1 MCTYHG
7 TTKIASVIVLIV
19 IKLTLIVDTMSMIYM
34 PLLEHFACL
43 MFQGVACFG
52 SALAKV
58 AANRELPLGLRQLAA
73 VLLKQFIK
81 KHWQEDE
88 ETFEHPVVSSEEKAA
103 IRRILLLLLD
113 DSQRKICTAVSM
125 AVASIAH
132 YDWPEDWPDLM
143 PLLLKLI
150 SDQTNI
156 NGVHGALR
164 CLALLSGDLDDT
176 VVPTLV
182 PVLFPCLHTIVSSP
196 QIYDKTLRAKALS
209 IVYSC
214 TAMLG
219 AMSGVYKT
227 ETSALI
233 SPMVA
238 TWMDQ
243 FSIIMEPPVQSED
256 PDDWSIRMEVLKCL
270 NQFVQNF
277 PSLTEMQFMVVMGP
291 LWQTFVSSLRVY
303 ERSAIEGTEDSYE
316 GRYDS
321 DGAEQSLES
330 FVIQL
335 FEFLLIIVG
344 SAKLVKV
351 VANNIKELAYYTI
364 AFLQMTEQ
372 QVHTWSLDAN
382 QYVADEDDNTYS
394 CRISGALLLEE
405 VINSCGIEAID
416 AIIDAAKNRFAE
428 SQQAKVAGS
437 AAWWRMREATL
448 YGLASLSDQLLEAE
462 VSEHTRTNLGNLFE
476 QIIAEDAG
484 TVGCIAYCA
493 GVHEY
498 PFLFARVF
506 SSVAKFSS
514 VISRGVVE
522 HILYAAIKAI
532 GMDVP
537 PPVKVGACRALSQL
551 LPDANKGML
560 QPHIMG
566 LFSSLA
572 DLLNQASDE
581 TMHLVLE
588 TLQAAIKADDEAP
601 TSIEPVISPI
611 ILNLWASHVSDP
623 FISIDAVE
631 VLEAIKNAPG
641 CIQPL
646 VSRILPYIG
655 PILNKPQRQPDGLVA
670 GALDLLT
677 MLLKNSPS
685 DVVKAVY
692 ETCFDSVI
700 RIVLQTDDHS
710 EMQNAT
716 ECLASLLSVGKKEV
730 LAWGGNPGFTMKS
743 LLDVA
748 SRLLDP
754 DLESSGSLFVGSY
767 ILQLILH
774 LPSQMAP
781 HIRVLVAA
789 LVRRMQSSKIAGL
802 RSSLILI
809 FARLVHMSAPHVEQ
823 YIDLLISV
831 PAEGHSNSFVYVMS
845 EWTKQQGE
853 IQGSYEIK
861 VTTTALAL
869 LLSTRHIE
877 LWKINVQGHL
887 IKSTTGITTRSKAKL
902 APDQWSSMLLPAKIL
917 ALLADVLIEI
927 QEQVLGGDDEDSE
940 WEEVQGDLEA
950 DQDLLHSAAATSYTR
965 PSYEYLDAM
974 AKALNE
980 DKDDGDE
987 DELLSDAD
995 PLNEINLANYL
1006 FDFFVKF
1013 SQSDKPLFDHLCQ
1026 SLTKPQ
1032 QNAVLMVLN
1041 R

>member
-1 MCTYHG
+1 MDQDQQWLINCLNATLDINHNVRSFAE
-7 TTKIASVIVLIV
+7 ASLHQAS
-19 IKLTLIVDTMSMIYM
+19 LQ
-34 PLLEHFACL
+34 P
-43 MFQGVACFG
+43 GFG

-58 AANRELPLGLRQLAA
+58 AANRELSSGLRQLAA

-81 KHWQEDE
+81 KHWEEEE

-103 IRRILLLLLD
+103 IRGLLLLSLD
-113 DSQRKICTAVSM
+113 DSYRKICTAVSM

-132 YDWPEDWPDLM
+132 YDWPEDWPDLL

-150 SDQTNI
+150 NDQTNM

-176 VVPTLV
+176 VVPKLV

-196 QIYDKTLRAKALS
+196 QIYDKILRAKALS
-209 IVYSC
+209 IVHSC
-214 TAMLG
+214 SSVLG
-219 AMSGVYKT
+219 VMSGVYKT
-227 ETSALI
+227 ETSALM
-233 SPMVA
+233 SPMVQ
-238 TWMDQ
+238 TWMEQ
-243 FSIIMEPPVQSED
+243 FFIILEQPVHSDD

-277 PSLTEMQFMVVMGP
+277 PSLTETQFRVVVGP

-303 ERSAIEGTEDSYE
+303 EQASIEGAEDPYE

-335 FEFLLIIVG
+335 FELLLTIVG
-344 SAKLVKV
+344 SSKLVEV

-364 AFLQMTEQ
+364 AFLQITEH

-394 CRISGALLLEE
+394 CRVSGALLLEE
-405 VINSCGIEAID
+405 VVSSCGTEAIN
-416 AIIDAAKNRFAE
+416 AIVDAAKTQFIN
-428 SQQAKVAGS
+428 SQQAKVTGS
-437 AAWWRMREATL
+437 AAWWRIREAIL
-448 YGLASLSDQLLEAE
+448 FALSSLSDQLLEAE
-462 VSEHTRTNLGNLFE
+462 VSGHTRADLGNLLE
-476 QIIAEDAG
+476 QIIAEDMG
-484 TVGCIAYCA
+484 S

-506 SSVAKFSS
+506 SSIAKFSS
-514 VISRGVVE
+514 MLSHSVVE
-522 HILYAAIKAI
+522 HFLLAAISAI

-537 PPVKVGACRALSQL
+537 PLVKVGACRALCHL

-560 QPHIMG
+560 QSHIMS

-572 DLLNQASDE
+572 NLLNQASDE

-588 TLQAAIKADDEAP
+588 TLQAAIGAGHEASV
-601 TSIEPVISPI
+601 SIEPVISPI
-611 ILNLWASHVSDP
+611 ILNMWVSHVSDP

-631 VLEAIKNAPG
+631 VLEAIKNSPG

-646 VSRILPYIG
+646 VSRVLPFVG
-655 PILNKPQRQPDGLVA
+655 PIMNKPQQQSDGLVA
-670 GALDLLT
+670 GALDLAT
-677 MLLKNSPS
+677 MLLKNAPT

-692 ETCFDSVI
+692 DTCFDSAI

-710 EMQNAT
+710 ELQNAT
-716 ECLASLLSVGKKEV
+716 ECLAYFFSGAKQEV
-730 LAWGGNPGFTMKS
+730 LAWGGDPGFTMRS

-781 HIRVLVAA
+781 HIKDLVAA
-789 LVRRMQSSKIAGL
+789 LVRRLQSSKIAGL
-802 RSSLILI
+802 RSSLLLI
-809 FARLVHMSAPHVEQ
+809 FARLVHISIPHVEQ
-823 YIDLLISV
+823 FIDLLISV
-831 PAEGHSNSFVYVMS
+831 PAEGHDNSFVYVMS

-853 IQGSYEIK
+853 IQGSYQIK

-877 LWKINVQGHL
+877 LGKITVQGHL
-887 IKSTTGITTRSKAKL
+887 IKSTAGITTRSKAKL
-902 APDQWSSMLLPAKIL
+902 APDQWTSMSLPAKIL
-917 ALLADVLIEI
+917 ALLTDALIEI
-927 QEQVLGGDDEDSE
+927 QEQVLGGGDEDSD
-940 WEEVQGDLEA
+940 WEEAQAGDAEA
-950 DQDLLHSAAATSYTR
+950 DQDLLYSVGDTSYSR
-965 PSYEYLDAM
+965 PSYGYLDAM
-974 AKALNE
+974 AKAIDE
-980 DKDDGDE
+980 DEVDGDE
-987 DELLSDAD
+987 DESLHSAD

-1006 FDFFVKF
+1006 FDFIVKF
-1013 SQSDKPLFDHLCQ
+1013 SQTDRLLFDHLCQ
-1026 SLTKPQ
+1026 SLTKAQ
-1032 QNAVLMVLN
+1032 QNAVQMVLN

>member
-1 MCTYHG
+1 MITNQRNPKKGHIELDLEREG
-7 TTKIASVIVLIV
+7 QP
-19 IKLTLIVDTMSMIYM
+19 DTPSNSEDGARSR
-34 PLLEHFACL
+34 LSEA
-43 MFQGVACFG
+43 
-52 SALAKV
+52 
-58 AANRELPLGLRQLAA
+58 
-73 VLLKQFIK
+73 
-81 KHWQEDE
+81 DE
-88 ETFEHPVVSSEEKAA
+88 ELVKPESEQKEEEEEKKKKK
-103 IRRILLLLLD
+103 LSPLD
-113 DSQRKICTAVSM
+113 R
-125 AVASIAH
+125 
-132 YDWPEDWPDLM
+132 
-143 PLLLKLI
+143 
-150 SDQTNI
+150 
-156 NGVHGALR
+156 
-164 CLALLSGDLDDT
+164 
-176 VVPTLV
+176 
-182 PVLFPCLHTIVSSP
+182 
-196 QIYDKTLRAKALS
+196 
-209 IVYSC
+209 
-214 TAMLG
+214 
-219 AMSGVYKT
+219 
-227 ETSALI
+227 
-233 SPMVA
+233 
-238 TWMDQ
+238 
-243 FSIIMEPPVQSED
+243 
-256 PDDWSIRMEVLKCL
+256 
-270 NQFVQNF
+270 
-277 PSLTEMQFMVVMGP
+277 
-291 LWQTFVSSLRVY
+291 
-303 ERSAIEGTEDSYE
+303 
-316 GRYDS
+316 
-321 DGAEQSLES
+321 
-330 FVIQL
+330 
-335 FEFLLIIVG
+335 
-344 SAKLVKV
+344 
-351 VANNIKELAYYTI
+351 
-364 AFLQMTEQ
+364 
-372 QVHTWSLDAN
+372 
-382 QYVADEDDNTYS
+382 
-394 CRISGALLLEE
+394 
-405 VINSCGIEAID
+405 
-416 AIIDAAKNRFAE
+416 
-428 SQQAKVAGS
+428 
-437 AAWWRMREATL
+437 
-448 YGLASLSDQLLEAE
+448 
-462 VSEHTRTNLGNLFE
+462 
-476 QIIAEDAG
+476 
-484 TVGCIAYCA
+484 
-493 GVHEY
+493 
-498 PFLFARVF
+498 
-506 SSVAKFSS
+506 
-514 VISRGVVE
+514 
-522 HILYAAIKAI
+522 
-532 GMDVP
+532 
-537 PPVKVGACRALSQL
+537 
-551 LPDANKGML
+551 
-560 QPHIMG
+560 
-566 LFSSLA
+566 
-572 DLLNQASDE
+572 
-581 TMHLVLE
+581 
-588 TLQAAIKADDEAP
+588 
-601 TSIEPVISPI
+601 
-611 ILNLWASHVSDP
+611 
-623 FISIDAVE
+623 
-631 VLEAIKNAPG
+631 AIKNAPG

-845 EWTKQQGE
+845 EWTKQQG
-853 IQGSYEIK
+853 
-861 VTTTALAL
+861 
-869 LLSTRHIE
+869 
-877 LWKINVQGHL
+877 
-887 IKSTTGITTRSKAKL
+887 ITTRSKAKL